1 MLEEW
6 AKKGRN
12 EVRERSHAEWSGPTD
27 VGIKSSMTERLST
40 IVMGLGATGV
50 GN

>member
-1 MLEEW
+1 MPIGL
-6 AKKGRN
+6 
-12 EVRERSHAEWSGPTD
+12 GPTD

-40 IVMGLGATGV
+40 MGLGATGV